1 MGSSIIPLAPPG
13 YNRSLLRD
21 AVVLIAE
28 ASWSTTGV
36 EQGHGSMAML
46 HRFHPDYSSSTI
58 CARALVH
65 QLRNLFATPPEVK
78 QQARTQTKLDKHD
91 NKCPEKQGGRH
102 AFLADCYASV
112 AAELP
117 AGTKLSNS
125 LRKRVFQTHAEV
137 YANLPLHIK
146 EKYQAVAAETSAAK
160 RRKLNE
166 DIIHLRGCLK
176 LQKIRLQEEITKHG
190 RQCVLGHCRF
200 SIHDMDTMTQMMG
213 SPEYSSAAVSE
224 LRHASALSTL
234 EAPSDEKQ
242 VLLGSFPVYDGKAKG
257 YEDMPDWAITVC
269 RHREHFRLCA
279 LTAESQGSCKAY
291 AVLFAVKSPFL
302 LSLAPLH
309 RVERAI
315 PYLTGVSMRQLLELQ
330 DTIFEHDFI
339 LEWGHTT
346 SDMTGIFTGMDNIM
360 VIPGLGHLQGGRVCS
375 HCDAVSLQDFV
386 KDLPKPSRSKR
397 TTPAKEPVA
406 KVSPE
411 LMQTYPWLQQFSES
425 LDNAKAAGDTSTD
438 LDDETSAVLLEPAH
452 DDMDG
457 MEEGFVEAFIQSPGV
472 AASSMD
478 MTSIEADALETALQ
492 ALQTKRSS
500 WEHEDKLE
508 TTDFETWIKGG
519 SWKQQHRGSGTDS
532 TMARA
537 CSEVSTAWC
546 KLYGLQKSTS
556 FSHKKFGEEAAAC
569 LALAWCHRMQFF
581 YNIYKLVDT
590 HGYVYCEDDWTSYQ
604 EDESFSLFCQELAT
618 SSPAYERVGQL
629 MATHPHRPLSGGL
642 AGSRAPHDSGAR
654 SSNQ

>member
-438 LDDETSAVLLEPAH
+438 PDDETSAVLPEPAH

-472 AASSMD
+472 AAASMD